1 MNVGNVAQVDKGDK
15 KLLQEDHEAQEADF
29 GEELTP
35 AIAQDYSNKLKDF
48 FLALSQYIH
57 GVFGARRWSARLQ
70 QKEGRRPGNKQAQ
83 GGKVTRTAA
92 WLANLRE
99 EEKSLSLLL

>member
-1 MNVGNVAQVDKGDK
+1 MGNVAQVDKGDK

-48 FLALSQYIH
+48 SSSLRFEATPPSASPCRLVPACFLASCPL
-57 GVFGARRWSARLQ
+57 FAASARTS
-70 QKEGRRPGNKQAQ
+70 
-83 GGKVTRTAA
+83 V
-92 WLANLRE
+92 LRQTPHVCID
-99 EEKSLSLLL
+99 